1 MSENEHAEIV
11 ERLFHQALAR
21 DAASRANFLATACG
35 GDVAV
40 MADVASLLTAYDND
54 QHLLERPAFHLTAS
68 EMAARVLDA
77 EWWGSLDDTRVS
89 GYVLVREIGRG
100 GMGAVYEALC
110 DDGDSH
116 ERFAVKLVKREMATD
131 FIIHRF
137 RHERRILAKL
147 EHRYIARLLDAG
159 TTAEGLPYLVME
171 YVEGQPIDQYV
182 ADAGLSTL
190 GRLDVFLNVC
200 EAVSHAHEHGVI
212 HRDLKP
218 SNILVTHEG
227 TPKLLDFGIAKL
239 VSPDFDGKSGDHTAT
254 VHRVMTPRYASPE
267 QLSGRA
273 PTEASDVYSLGVLLY
288 VLLTGE
294 HPYKFSDQAPDVIL
308 RSIEA
313 QPTRKPSDVITNSV
327 ALGKNTDEV
336 NRELKGNLDR
346 IVLKALRSE
355 PARRYESVEQLANDI
370 RLHLAGRKITAK
382 GDSVAYRSKRF
393 VRQHRAY
400 VLPTVVIG
408 ALSLFLGLLLLYIL
422 LRPQKASA
430 PSQSMKI
437 SRVTQ
442 SGHVNGAALSPDGQ
456 NIAYAENE
464 GEMSSLWLQRGTTNN
479 LLQLLPPAKT
489 FYEFPS
495 FSRDGKTLYYSKCQ
509 PGCELYKMPLFGGV
523 ETALGIRADSRVTF
537 SPDGKRMAYV
547 RSDVEPSGLVTARLF
562 MANAD
567 GTGEEFL
574 NWEAGNSVY
583 QRGAPAWSPDGK
595 VIAFSIITTEGGR
608 RRMKVIGVNVA
619 DRTVATLISPSW
631 NNIRDVAWVPDGSA
645 IIINGINEASE
656 VEPRMQVWRV
666 TLAGGE
672 ARRITNDMNNYFS
685 ISLSADGSTLIAL
698 QWESTSGLWIAPAE
712 NPSAAAQV
720 TAGTFDRR
728 DGHYGV
734 SVAPDGRLIY
744 VSDHSGKNDLWSVNA
759 DGTGLRQL
767 TDATHKDQS
776 PVVSPDGRYIVFQ
789 SCRNAN
795 SDRAYNIWRVD
806 ADGRNPVQLT
816 HGTYDSEPV
825 FSPDGE
831 SVVYVAREDHV
842 PKLRRVP
849 IGGGEPV
856 PLTDEFSQHPA
867 FSPDGKVLV
876 YYRMNQKQ
884 RDQRHF
890 VFIPA
895 QGGAPLKTL
904 PAPKNFGSV
913 MHWAP
918 TGDALLYRDNTITS
932 IWLLPLEGTPP
943 SPILKLRNQTLST
956 FRFSPDGRRLAY
968 SSGPQLRDVV
978 LITRF
983 N

>member
-1 MSENEHAEIV
+1 MSENEHSEIV

-21 DAASRANFLATACG
+21 DAASRADFLATACG

-100 GMGAVYEALC
+100 GMGAVYEALRA
-110 DDGDSH
+110 DGDSH

-147 EHRYIARLLDAG
+147 EHRYIARLLDGG

-171 YVEGQPIDQYV
+171 YVDGQPIDRYV

-227 TPKLLDFGIAKL
+227 SPKLLDFGIAKL
-239 VSPDFDGKSGDHTAT
+239 VSLDLDGKSGDHTAT
-254 VHRVMTPRYASPE
+254 VHRLMTPRYASPE

-313 QPTRKPSDVITNSV
+313 QPVRKPSDVITNSV
-327 ALGKNTDEV
+327 SSGRNTDEV

-382 GDSVAYRSKRF
+382 GDSLAYRSKRF

-400 VLPTVVIG
+400 VLTTVVIG

-422 LRPQKASA
+422 LRSQKASA
-430 PSQSMKI
+430 PAQSMKI

-442 SGHVNGAALSPDGQ
+442 SGRVNAAAFSPDGQ

-464 GEMSSLWLQRGTTNN
+464 GEMSSLWLQRARTNN
-479 LLQLLPPAKT
+479 PLQLLPPAKT
-489 FYEFPS
+489 YYEFPS

-509 PGCELYKMPLFGGV
+509 PGCELHKMPVFGGV

-547 RSDVEPSGLVTARLF
+547 RSEVEPSGLVTARLF

-574 NWEAGNSVY
+574 NWESGGSVY

-595 VIAFSIITTEGGR
+595 VIAFSINATEGGG
-608 RRMKVIGVNVA
+608 RRMKVIGVRVA

-631 NNIRDVAWVPDGSA
+631 LNIRDVAWVPDGSA
-645 IIINGINEASE
+645 FIVNGRDQASE
-656 VEPRMQVWRV
+656 GERLQVWRV
-666 TLAGGE
+666 PLAGGE
-672 ARRITNDMNNYFS
+672 ARRLTNDLNNYFS

-698 QWESTSGLWIAPAE
+698 QWQSTSGLWIAPAE

-720 TAGTFDRR
+720 TAGTLDRQ
-728 DGHYGV
+728 DGQNGL

-744 VSDHSGKNDLWSVNA
+744 VSDHSGKRDLWSVNA
-759 DGTGLRQL
+759 DGTGLKQL
-767 TDATHKDQS
+767 TDATHKDLT
-776 PVVSPDGRYIVFQ
+776 PGVSPDGRYSVFQ
-789 SCRNAN
+789 SCR
-795 SDRAYNIWRVD
+795 
-806 ADGRNPVQLT
+806 T
-816 HGTYDSEPV
+816 
-825 FSPDGE
+825 
-831 SVVYVAREDHV
+831 
-842 PKLRRVP
+842 
-849 IGGGEPV
+849 
-856 PLTDEFSQHPA
+856 
-867 FSPDGKVLV
+867 
-876 YYRMNQKQ
+876 
-884 RDQRHF
+884 
-890 VFIPA
+890 
-895 QGGAPLKTL
+895 
-904 PAPKNFGSV
+904 
-913 MHWAP
+913 
-918 TGDALLYRDNTITS
+918 TGD
-932 IWLLPLEGTPP
+932 
-943 SPILKLRNQTLST
+943 
-956 FRFSPDGRRLAY
+956 
-968 SSGPQLRDVV
+968 
-978 LITRF
+978 
-983 N
+983 

>member
-1 MSENEHAEIV
+1 
-11 ERLFHQALAR
+11 
-21 DAASRANFLATACG
+21 
-35 GDVAV
+35 
-40 MADVASLLTAYDND
+40 MADVASLLTAYEND

-68 EMAARVLDA
+68 EMTARVLDA
-77 EWWGSLDDTRVS
+77 EWWGPSDNARVS
-89 GYVLVREIGRG
+89 GYALVREIGRG

-137 RHERRILAKL
+137 KHERRILAKL
-147 EHRYIARLLDAG
+147 EHRYIARLLDGG
-159 TTAEGLPYLVME
+159 TTADGLPYLVME
-171 YVEGQPIDQYV
+171 YVEGQPIDQYA
-182 ADAGLSTL
+182 ADAGLSTM

-200 EAVSHAHEHGVI
+200 EAVSHAHQQGVI

-239 VSPDFDGKSGDHTAT
+239 VNPDLEGKSGDHTAT
-254 VHRVMTPRYASPE
+254 AFRVMTPRYASPE

-294 HPYKFSDQAPDVIL
+294 HPYRFSDQAPDVIL

-313 QPTRKPSDVITNSV
+313 QPARKPSEVIT
-327 ALGKNTDEV
+327 NTDEV
-336 NRELKGNLDR
+336 KRELKGNLDR
-346 IVLKALRSE
+346 IVLKALRIE

-382 GDSVAYRSKRF
+382 DDSIAYRSKRF

-400 VLPTVVIG
+400 VLPTVIIG
-408 ALSLFLGLLLLYIL
+408 VLSLFLGLLLLYIL
-422 LRPQKASA
+422 LRSQKASEAEA
-430 PSQSMKI
+430 PAQSMKI

-442 SGHVNGAALSPDGQ
+442 TGHVNAAALSPDGQ

-464 GEMSSLWLQRGTTNN
+464 GEMSSLWLQRAGTNN
-479 LLQLLPPAKT
+479 PLQLLPPAKT
-489 FYEFPS
+489 YYEFVS
-495 FSRDGKTLYYSKCQ
+495 FSRDGNTLYYSRCQ
-509 PGCELYKMPLFGGV
+509 PGCQLYKMPVSGGV

-547 RSDVEPSGLVTARLF
+547 RSDVESSGLVTARLF
-562 MANAD
+562 VANAD

-574 NWEAGNSVY
+574 NWEGGSSVY

-595 VIAFSIITTEGGR
+595 VIAFSIIATEDR
-608 RRMKVIGVNVA
+608 RRMKVMGVRVA
-619 DRTVATLISPSW
+619 DRNVSTLISPSW
-631 NNIRDVAWVPDGSA
+631 LNISDVAWVPDGSA
-645 IIINGINEASE
+645 LVINGRDATSE
-656 VEPRMQVWRV
+656 GESRLQVWRV
-666 TLAGGE
+666 PLAGGE
-672 ARRITNDMNNYFS
+672 ARRITNDLNNYFS
-685 ISLSADGSTLIAL
+685 LSLSADGSTLIAL
-698 QWESTSGLWIAPAE
+698 QWQSTSGLWIAPAE

-720 TAGTFDRR
+720 TAGTLDRQ
-728 DGHYGV
+728 DGRYGV
-734 SVAPDGRLIY
+734 SAAPDGRLIY
-744 VSDHSGKNDLWSVNA
+744 VSDHSGKKDLWSINA

-767 TDATHKDQS
+767 TDATHKDLS

-795 SDRAYNIWRVD
+795 SDRAYNLWRVD
-806 ADGRNPVQLT
+806 ADGRNPMHLT
-816 HGTYDSEPV
+816 YGTYDSEPV

-831 SVVYVAREDHV
+831 SVVYVEKEDHL

-849 IGGGEPV
+849 IGGGDSI
-856 PLTDEFSQHPA
+856 PLTNEFSQHPA

-876 YYRMNQKQ
+876 YYRMDQKQ

-895 QGGAPLKTL
+895 EGGAPFKTI
-904 PAPKNFGSV
+904 PAPRNFGAI

-918 TGDALLYRDNTITS
+918 TGDALFYRDTTITS
-932 IWLLPLEGTPP
+932 IWLQPLDGTPP
-943 SPILKLRNQTLST
+943 SLVLKLRNQTLST

-978 LITRF
+978 MITRF